1 MERIIAIANQKGGSG
16 KTTTAINL
24 GAALSRMSKSVLM
37 VDLDPQGSLTA
48 SMGFKNPD
56 NLENTI
62 ADIFR
67 KKIADDNYNVFAAVR
82 RHEEGMDL
90 IPANIDLAAVE
101 AMLVSVMSRERML
114 EGILSEFS
122 NLYDYIIIDCMPS
135 LGMLA
140 INALACADSVI
151 IPVQAEYLP
160 IKGLQQ
166 LFSTIGKIRKQINPK
181 LTIGGVLFT
190 MIDARTNNSKAI
202 MESIRTAYGN
212 SVKVFDTTIPRAV
225 RATESTA
232 AGKSLFEY
240 DPAGSVT
247 EAYRKFAEEVYGA

>member
-16 KTTTAINL
+16 KTTTAVNL
-24 GAALSRMSKSVLM
+24 GAGLSRMGKNVLM

-48 SMGFKNPD
+48 CMGFRNPD
-56 NLENTI
+56 ELENTI

-67 KKIADDNYNVFAAVR
+67 KRIADENYDVFASVR
-82 RHEEGMDL
+82 KHEEGMDL

-114 EGILSEFS
+114 EGILADFR
-122 NLYDYIIIDCMPS
+122 NLYDYVIIDCMPS

-140 INALACADSVI
+140 INALTCADSVI

-166 LFSTIGKIRKQINPK
+166 LFSTIGKVRRQINPK
-181 LTIGGVLFT
+181 LMVEGVLFT
-190 MIDARTNNSKAI
+190 MIDGRTNNSKVI
-202 MESIRTAYGN
+202 MENIRAAYGDSIR
-212 SVKVFDTTIPRAV
+212 VFNTTIPRAV

-240 DPAGSVT
+240 DPSGNAT
-247 EAYRKFAEEVYGA
+247 EAYGKLAEEVVKE